1 MKKFRLS
8 PSAMALFI
16 IAAVSI
22 ILNIVAAFILPEEL
36 RTQINLTGGSVDP
49 MKKNIYLY
57 FSSGIIAIC
66 SVAGLYLRDKRVRY
80 LIVESIL
87 AIANIA
93 VFVGNLMI

>member
-8 PSAMALFI
+8 PSAVALFI
-16 IAAVSI
+16 IAAVSM

-36 RTQINLTGGSVDP
+36 RTQINFTGGSIEP
-49 MKKNIYLY
+49 MRKPIYLL
-57 FSSGIIAIC
+57 FSSALIVIC
-66 SVAGLYLRDKRVRY
+66 SGAGLYLRDKRVRY

-87 AIANIA
+87 AAANIA